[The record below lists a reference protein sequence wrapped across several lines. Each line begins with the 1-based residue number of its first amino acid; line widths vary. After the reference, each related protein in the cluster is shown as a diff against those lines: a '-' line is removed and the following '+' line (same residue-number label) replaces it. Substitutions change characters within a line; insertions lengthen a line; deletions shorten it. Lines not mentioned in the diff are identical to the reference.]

1 VAILLLVSRRM
12 VVSAEV
18 TDTMAL
24 RFRDWTEFDA
34 AEHAQISANAGDFA
48 RRLEPRL
55 NAFAAFESRATTPAH
70 EVLDGMPYAAKDIF
84 VSATRMP
91 HGGLAQPLP
100 MRKGTRAVVLDRLD
114 RAGGRRIGYTAMTE
128 LAYEPSGY
136 NAVHG
141 RVGNPWNLDFISGG
155 SSSGSAA
162 AVASGSVV
170 IALGSDTGGSLRI
183 PAHCCGVTAW
193 KPSYGAV
200 PGVGTMPLAPT
211 LDTIGILAR
220 SASDMDAAVRVLF
233 ESRHIEPITKVAV
246 VSDILNLAEAPIV
259 KACRDGIDAIA
270 DCGIEIGDR
279 DAVRAIEALDT
290 HVFAIMQAEAARTHR
305 KLMESGSLDPVLTK
319 RLVKGL
325 AIDDA
330 RLAASVSARPQLAT
344 DFIDHI
350 FQNAGAIVLPALS
363 IRTPPAVECDPR
375 SPLFN
380 AKTLYQL
387 SRWTRFVNM
396 LGFPAVAIPVGFD
409 DRAMPVAL
417 QIVGKPQSDHA
428 LIALAA
434 AVQSRSDWHARVP
447 AAVGDLVTESSEG
460 LL

>member
-1 VAILLLVSRRM
+1 
-12 VVSAEV
+12 
-18 TDTMAL
+18 MAL
-24 RFRDWTEFDA
+24 RFPDWKELDA
-34 AEHAQISANAGDFA
+34 AKHARLSARAGYFA
-48 RRLEPRL
+48 RQLEPRL
-55 NAFAAFESRATTPAH
+55 NAFAAFERGAITPAH
-70 EVLDGMPYAAKDIF
+70 GVLDGMPYAAKDIF

-100 MRKGTRAVVLDRLD
+100 MTKVQQAAVLDLLD

-170 IALGSDTGGSLRI
+170 VALGSDTGGSLRI

-193 KPSYGAV
+193 KPSYAAV
-200 PGVGTMPLAPT
+200 PTLGAMPLAPT

-220 SASDMDAAVRVLF
+220 SASDMGDAARALF
-233 ESRHIEPITKVAV
+233 ESRHIEPIIKAGV
-246 VSDILNLAEAPIV
+246 VSDVLKLTEAPIA
-259 KACRDGIDAIA
+259 KACRDGIETIA
-270 DCGIEIGDR
+270 DCGVEISLC
-279 DAVRAIEALDT
+279 DAVTAIEALDP
-290 HVFAIMQAEAARTHR
+290 HVFTIMQAEAARTHR
-305 KLMESGSLDPVLTK
+305 MLMENGLLDPVLTK
-319 RLVKGL
+319 RLAKGL

-330 RLAASVSARPQLAT
+330 ALATSVSARPRLAL

-350 FQNAGAIVLPALS
+350 FQNAGAIVLPTLS
-363 IRTPPAVECDPR
+363 IRTPPASECDPR

-396 LGFPAVAIPVGFD
+396 LGLPAVVIPVGFD
-409 DRAMPVAL
+409 DRAMPIAL
-417 QIVGKPQSDHA
+417 QIVGKPQFDHA

-447 AAVGDLVTESSEG
+447 AAVRDLVTASNEG
-460 LL
+460 WLQ

>member
-1 VAILLLVSRRM
+1 M
-12 VVSAEV
+12 V
-18 TDTMAL
+18 L
-24 RFRDWTEFDA
+24 RFRDWRGLHA
-34 AEHAQISANAGDFA
+34 AERARFSASAGDFA

-55 NAFAAFESRATTPAH
+55 NAFVAFESGAITPTH
-70 EVLDGMPYAAKDIF
+70 GVLDRMPYAAKDIL

-100 MRKGTRAVVLDRLD
+100 MMQSPQAVVLDLLD

-136 NAVHG
+136 NAVHA
-141 RVGNPWNLDFISGG
+141 RVGNPWSLEFISGG

-170 IALGSDTGGSLRI
+170 FALGSDTGGSLRI

-200 PGVGTMPLAPT
+200 STVGAMPLAPT

-220 SASDMDAAVRVLF
+220 SAADMDASARVLF
-233 ESRHIEPITKVAV
+233 ELGRVEPISKAAV
-246 VSDILNLAEAPIV
+246 ISDVLTLAEAPISR
-259 KACRDGIDAIA
+259 ACRNGIDAIA
-270 DCGIEIGDR
+270 DCGVAMGQC
-279 DAVRAIEALDT
+279 DAIAAIEALDT
-290 HVFAIMQAEAARTHR
+290 YVFTIMQAEAARTHR
-305 KLMESGSLDPVLTK
+305 TLMESGSLDPVLTK
-319 RLVKGL
+319 RLTKGL
-325 AIDDA
+325 KIDDIT
-330 RLAASVSARPQLAT
+330 LAGSVSARPQLIKDFVDRIFKDT
-344 DFIDHI
+344 D
-350 FQNAGAIVLPALS
+350 AIVLPTLA
-363 IRTPPAVECDPR
+363 IRTPLAAECDPR

-409 DRAMPVAL
+409 DRALPVAL
-417 QIVGKPQSDHA
+417 QIIGKPQSDHT

-447 AAVGDLVTESSEG
+447 AAVCDLVIASKEAP

>member
-1 VAILLLVSRRM
+1 
-12 VVSAEV
+12 
-18 TDTMAL
+18 MAL
-24 RFRDWTEFDA
+24 RFRDWTGIDA
-34 AEHAQISANAGDFA
+34 AEHARLSATAGDFA

-55 NAFAAFESRATTPAH
+55 NAFAAFESGAITPARG
-70 EVLDGMPYAAKDIF
+70 VLDGMPYAAKDIF

-100 MRKGTRAVVLDRLD
+100 TMTGLHATVLDLLD
-114 RAGGRRIGYTAMTE
+114 RAGGHRIGYTAMTE

-136 NAVHG
+136 NAMHA
-141 RVGNPWNLDFISGG
+141 RVGNPWSVEFISGG

-170 IALGSDTGGSLRI
+170 FALGSDTGGSLRI
-183 PAHCCGVTAW
+183 PAHCCGVTTW

-200 PGVGTMPLAPT
+200 STLGAMPLAPT

-220 SASDMDAAVRVLF
+220 SAADMDASARVLF
-233 ESRHIEPITKVAV
+233 EPGRVEPISKAAV
-246 VSDILNLAEAPIV
+246 ITDVLNLAETSIAR
-259 KACRDGIDAIA
+259 ACRNGIDAIA
-270 DCGIEIGDR
+270 DCGIAIGQCN
-279 DAVRAIEALDT
+279 AVAAIEALDP
-290 HVFAIMQAEAARTHR
+290 HVFTIMQAEAARTHR
-305 KLMESGSLDPVLTK
+305 TLIESGSLDPVLTK
-319 RLVKGL
+319 RLAKGL
-325 AIDDA
+325 TIDDVT
-330 RLAASVSARPQLAT
+330 LAGSVSARSQLVK
-344 DFIDHI
+344 DFVDRI
-350 FQNAGAIVLPALS
+350 FKDAEAIVLPTLA
-363 IRTPPAVECDPR
+363 IRTPLAAECDPR

-417 QIVGKPQSDHA
+417 QIIGKLQSDHA

-434 AVQSRSDWHARVP
+434 ALQSRSDWHARVP
-447 AAVGDLVTESSEG
+447 AAVCDLVIASKEAP

>member
-1 VAILLLVSRRM
+1 
-12 VVSAEV
+12 
-18 TDTMAL
+18 MAL
-24 RFRDWTEFDA
+24 RFRDWKGLDA
-34 AEHAQISANAGDFA
+34 AKHARLSASAGDFA
-48 RRLEPRL
+48 RRLESRL
-55 NAFAAFESRATTPAH
+55 NAFAAFESGAITPAH
-70 EVLDGMPYAAKDIF
+70 GVLDGMPYAAKDIF

-100 MRKGTRAVVLDRLD
+100 MTNVQQATVLDLLD

-141 RVGNPWNLDFISGG
+141 RVGNPWDLNFISGG

-170 IALGSDTGGSLRI
+170 VALGSDTGGSLRI

-193 KPSYGAV
+193 KPSHDAV
-200 PGVGTMPLAPT
+200 PALGAMPLAPT

-220 SASDMDAAVRVLF
+220 SASDMDGAARALF

-246 VSDILNLAEAPIV
+246 VSDVLKLAEAPIA
-259 KACRDGIDAIA
+259 KACRGGIETIA
-270 DCGIEIGDR
+270 ECGIEIGLC
-279 DAVRAIEALDT
+279 DAVTAIEGLDP
-290 HVFAIMQAEAARTHR
+290 HVFTIMQAEAARNHR
-305 KLMESGSLDPVLTK
+305 KLMENGSLDPILTK
-319 RLVKGL
+319 RLAKGL
-325 AIDDA
+325 AIDEA
-330 RLAASVSARPQLAT
+330 TLAASVSARPRLAV

-350 FQNAGAIVLPALS
+350 FQNAGAIVLPTLS
-363 IRTPPAVECDPR
+363 IRTPPAAECDPR
-375 SPLFN
+375 SSLFN

-409 DRAMPVAL
+409 DRAMPIAL
-417 QIVGKPQSDHA
+417 QIVGKPQSDHT

-434 AVQSRSDWHARVP
+434 TVQSRSDWHARVP
-447 AAVGDLVTESSEG
+447 AAVRDLVTASNEG
-460 LL
+460 PQ